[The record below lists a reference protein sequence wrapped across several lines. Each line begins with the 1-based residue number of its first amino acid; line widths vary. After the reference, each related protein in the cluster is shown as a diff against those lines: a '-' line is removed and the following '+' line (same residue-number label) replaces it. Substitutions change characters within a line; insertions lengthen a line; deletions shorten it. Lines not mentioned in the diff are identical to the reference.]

1 MLIHLGSWAIDLVKL
16 KRLTVLDSFTSCV
29 DKENTISLMDLDFPK
44 TFALDPYREIENQ
57 HRYIKLIKSF
67 YWAELKT
74 FL

>member
-44 TFALDPYREIENQ
+44 TFVLDPYREIENQ

-67 YWAELKT
+67 Y
-74 FL
+74 